1 MKKTRDRAMQV
12 CGNRD
17 RSRRNS
23 LGKGSEHRDVAVQR
37 GSDKEARDAAKEG
50 SKDRQSEGSERSHVW
65 GPIDGADT
73 VLGSRYPSMVLSR
86 KQR

>member
-1 MKKTRDRAMQV
+1 M
-12 CGNRD
+12 
-17 RSRRNS
+17 
-23 LGKGSEHRDVAVQR
+23 AVQR

-73 VLGSRYPSMVLSR
+73 VLGLRYPSMVLSR